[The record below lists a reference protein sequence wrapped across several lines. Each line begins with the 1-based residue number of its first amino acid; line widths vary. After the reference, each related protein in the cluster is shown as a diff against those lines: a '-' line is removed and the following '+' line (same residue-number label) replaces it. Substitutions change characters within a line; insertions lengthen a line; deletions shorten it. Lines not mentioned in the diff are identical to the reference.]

1 MTTPADVI
9 DRFVAC
15 INRGDVEGLVAL
27 MAPRHR
33 FVDSLGGKYDGRDRM
48 GESWRKYFALV
59 PGYRLLI
66 TDRFEKESAVVLLGM
81 AEGNYAADGSI
92 VPDSQWSTPVAIRA
106 EIADGL
112 IAVWQ
117 IFADNEPLRRRMRA
131 AQRLS
136 LDFVTE

>member
-1 MTTPADVI
+1 
-9 DRFVAC
+9 
-15 INRGDVEGLVAL
+15 

-33 FVDSLGGKYDGRDRM
+33 FIDSLGGKFEGRDRI

-59 PGYRLLI
+59 PDYRLLI
-66 TDRFEKESAVVLLGM
+66 TDRFEKENAVVLLGM
-81 AEGNYAADGSI
+81 AEGNYASEGTV
-92 VPDSQWSTPVAIRA
+92 VPESQWSTPVAIRA
-106 EIADGL
+106 EVADGL

-117 IFADNEPLRRRMRA
+117 IFADNEPLRRRMRS